1 MNKLR
6 SKDEI
11 MAQFRDGQTI
21 AVGGQAN
28 HGAPRRLIECV
39 LESGVRDLTVVS
51 IDSGDENMTVGR
63 LVHAGIVK
71 KLITTHIGRNPETV
85 GLLASGKLDVE
96 LNPMG
101 TLIERLRCAGA
112 GLGGVL
118 TKTGLG
124 TVVQQRRH
132 VVTVDGEDFLLE
144 PAIRVDIALSRARR
158 ADPIGNLSYH
168 GTSCNS
174 NPIVATAGKL
184 SIVEADF
191 LMDLGELTID
201 QVAQPG
207 VYIDMI
213 LDNGR
218 DAVYG

>member
-1 MNKLR
+1 MDKLR
-6 SKDEI
+6 SRDEI
-11 MAQFRDGQTI
+11 IAQFRDGQTI

-39 LESGVRDLTVVS
+39 LDSGVRDLTVIS
-51 IDSGDENMTVGR
+51 IDSGDPDLTVGR
-63 LVHAGIVK
+63 LIHAGVVK

-85 GLLASGKLDVE
+85 GLYANGALEVE

-124 TVVQQRRH
+124 TVVQDHRQ
-132 VVTVDGEDFLLE
+132 VVKVDGEDFLLE
-144 PAIRVDIALSRARR
+144 PALQADISLSRARR
-158 ADPIGNLSYH
+158 ADPIGNLAYH

-174 NPIVATAGKL
+174 NPIIATAGKL

-191 LMDLGELTID
+191 ILDLGELTID
-201 QVAQPG
+201 EVIQPG

-213 LDNGR
+213 LENGR